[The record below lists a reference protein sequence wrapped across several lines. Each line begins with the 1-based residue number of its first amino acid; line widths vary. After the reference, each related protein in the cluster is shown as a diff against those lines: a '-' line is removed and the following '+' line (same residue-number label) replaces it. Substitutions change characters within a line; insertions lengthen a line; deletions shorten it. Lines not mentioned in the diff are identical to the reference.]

1 MKSLWNIK
9 AFCTVVERKSFVI
22 AARTL
27 GASPSAITRA
37 VQALEN
43 ELNTLLLARSARQ
56 FSLTPAGELYFESA
70 RQILQIQDAADE
82 ELSRMRAT
90 PRGWLRLAAP
100 QILSCHVLP
109 DVLADLAARYPELR
123 FDIRYSDATLDPV
136 QEQLDLVI
144 RGAFPIDSE
153 LIGYPLWP
161 YRRYLYA
168 SPAYLEQH
176 GHPFEPETL
185 SEHAI
190 LMHTAPRILR
200 SWNFLGANRQVSLN
214 MRASHRFDN
223 GVALLSATEAGLGIA
238 RLSDWLAEPRV
249 RQGKLRRV
257 CDEYRL
263 VSARGED
270 PQMHAV
276 AAQRRLPTRS
286 RLLID
291 ALAAHRPIL
300 PDTSDPTCL

>member
-9 AFCTVVERKSFVI
+9 AFCMVVERKSFVI
-22 AARTL
+22 AARAL
-27 GASPSAITRA
+27 GVSPSAVTRA

-43 ELNTLLLARSARQ
+43 ELNTLLLARSSRQ

-70 RQILQIQDAADE
+70 RQILHIQDAADE
-82 ELSRMRAT
+82 ELSRLRAT

-100 QILSCHVLP
+100 QILSCRILPEVLTE
-109 DVLADLAARYPELR
+109 LTLHYPELR
-123 FDIRYSDATLDPV
+123 FDIRYSDTTLDPV

-153 LIGYPLWP
+153 LIGYPLWH
-161 YRRYLYA
+161 YRRHLYA
-168 SPAYLEQH
+168 SPGYLTRH
-176 GHPFEPETL
+176 GQPANPEAL
-185 SEHAI
+185 NEHVI

-200 SWNFLGANRQVSLN
+200 AWNFVGNGREITLN
-214 MRASHRFDN
+214 MRASHRLDN
-223 GVALLSATEAGLGIA
+223 GLALLAAVEAGLGIA
-238 RLSDWLAEPRV
+238 RLSDWLAEPLV
-249 RQGKLRRV
+249 AQGRLCRV
-257 CDEYRL
+257 CGEFRL

-276 AAQRRLPTRS
+276 AAQRRLPART

-291 ALAAHRPIL
+291 TLIAHRPIR
-300 PDTSDPTCL
+300 PN